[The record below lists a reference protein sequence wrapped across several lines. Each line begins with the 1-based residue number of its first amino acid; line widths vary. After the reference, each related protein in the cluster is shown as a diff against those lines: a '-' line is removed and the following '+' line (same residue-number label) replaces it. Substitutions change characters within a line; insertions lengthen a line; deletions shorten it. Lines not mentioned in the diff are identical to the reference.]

1 MTGEVLCIVRV
12 GSLCNRDNDSEL
24 FNARRHC
31 KNATNDD
38 INYVQCKADRCPANN
53 WIVGFLLTLYALFMI
68 IMLLNILIAMF
79 KYVKITFSLHTLRY
93 VRVSLCFLMSIVCWG
108 L

>member
-1 MTGEVLCIVRV
+1 MVLSIVRV
-12 GSLCNRDNDSEL
+12 GSLCSRDNDSEE
-24 FNARRHC
+24 FNARRYC
-31 KNATNDD
+31 KNATNDNND
-38 INYVQCKADRCPANN
+38 YVTCKANRCPANN

-79 KYVKITFSLHTLRY
+79 KYVKITFSLHTLRH
-93 VRVSLCFLMSIVCWG
+93 VRVSLCVCLMSIVCWG